1 MKKQRVVLRA
11 NKNVYAGTC
20 QYLHDDLGFEVIE
33 TSDLNGKAFKSVKEH
48 LVEGGRSIKSLMRY
62 QTKLKSVDVLL
73 TIGNVS
79 NLWLLLM
86 NKMHIIK
93 PKAILW
99 WAFFIHSKKAQ
110 SLLRKLLKI
119 LNSDNVRFV
128 VFSEC
133 EIAMYQKSLGLSKD
147 SMIYI
152 PYGDWGN
159 TPTAWDKTRKTDDYY
174 FGGGYSNRDYRS
186 LLEGWEKKLPN
197 EKLVLIG
204 SKNNSDLVEFNHRY
218 TGDRIKILFD
228 TPSNVFDDYLIRSK
242 ACILPFKE
250 NTGASG
256 QSVMLR
262 CMRLN
267 KIVISTDTDIM
278 KEYVEDGSAFLIHN
292 YETEL
297 VDAVNS
303 INHHPEI
310 CDEMLKKQ
318 QRLYLEKFSYEEIT
332 ARLKKIVETVE

>member
-1 MKKQRVVLRA
+1 MKRIVLRPNENIYSSA
-11 NKNVYAGTC
+11 C
-20 QYLHDDLGFEVIE
+20 QFMKDSLGFELIE
-33 TSDLNGKAFKSVKEH
+33 LFGGTGKSIKSGKEH
-48 LVEGGRSIKSLMRY
+48 LSEGVHSISGLLKNRS
-62 QTKLKSVDVLL
+62 KLKDAEVVIA
-73 TIGNVS
+73 IGNVS
-79 NLWLLLM
+79 NILLLLL
-86 NKMHIIK
+86 NKLHLIR

-110 SLLRKLLKI
+110 STMSKI
-119 LNSDNVRFV
+119 LRVLNSKNVHFV

-133 EIAMYQKSLGLSKD
+133 EVEMYQNALGLSKD

-159 TPTAWDKTRKTDDYY
+159 TPIDFVNKAEIGDFF

-186 LLEGWEKKLPN
+186 LLNGWVKNLPQ

-204 SKNNSDLVEFNHRY
+204 SKNNADLVEFNAHY
-218 TGDRIKILFD
+218 TGDKIKILFD
-228 TPSNVFDDYLIRSK
+228 TPSEVFDDYLTRAK

-267 KIVISTDTDIM
+267 KLVISTDTDIM
-278 KEYVEDGSAFLIHN
+278 KEYVDQNSAILIHN
-292 YETEL
+292 YDRDL
-297 VDAVNS
+297 VVAVDKINS
-303 INHHPEI
+303 NADDCI
-310 CDEMLKKQ
+310 DMLKKQ
-318 QRLYLEKFSYEEIT
+318 QRLYLTKFSYQTIT
-332 ARLKKIVETVE
+332 RRLKQIVEAI